1 MCKITTATPA
11 EKCYFYVLF
20 NDQKHILGTVTRRT
34 AEKTAHMMVKDYT
47 RIKWSDRN
55 VYNVETEALVMA
67 GRRRIISIYAYRKG
81 KGMPTTIVH
90 L

>member
-55 VYNVETEALVMA
+55 NTFLVW
-67 GRRRIISIYAYRKG
+67 R
-81 KGMPTTIVH
+81 TIWYIKS
-90 L
+90 